1 MVPRSDKMLGCRCLH
16 SAQFTE
22 EERSMHIRKIG
33 IAVLV
38 CSLTSFVFAVK
49 DAVTAT
55 HGTITKIDRTAK
67 TIAVKTA
74 DGTEHTLYWA
84 KDTSVHGVK
93 AGDLAAKDSWHGL
106 KEGSEVVAHST
117 QRGTRDTAL
126 EVDKVG
132 DNGLK
137 RTEGTV
143 KEIDRGGKKLV
154 VESADGTEH
163 TFSLTTHA
171 AADAGKDMA
180 AGTEKGAKVAVY
192 STEEAGHSVAHFF
205 EKI

>member
-1 MVPRSDKMLGCRCLH
+1 MKV
-16 SAQFTE
+16 
-22 EERSMHIRKIG
+22 IG

-38 CSLTSFVFAVK
+38 CSLTSFVFGVEHV
-49 DAVTAT
+49 VTAT

-67 TIAVKTA
+67 TIAVKSA
-74 DGTEHTLYWA
+74 DGTEHIFYWA

-93 AGDLAAKDSWHGL
+93 AADLAATDSWNGL

-117 QRGTRDTAL
+117 KRGTQDTAV

-132 DNGLK
+132 DTGLK
-137 RTEGTV
+137 RTEGTI
-143 KEIDRGGKKLV
+143 KEIDRNGKKMV
-154 VESADGTEH
+154 ITSADGTDH
-163 TFSLTTHA
+163 AFTLTGHA

-180 AGTEKGAKVAVY
+180 VGAEKGTKVAVY
-192 STEEAGHSVAHFF
+192 SSKEAGGSVVHFF